1 MFFRLIRSIADE
13 NGWNFHKLVLLFR
26 SMNRNQLSQL
36 SVLATVA
43 ETCSFRKAAAE
54 LGIAPSAVSH
64 AISAL
69 EDSLG
74 VRLLARTTR
83 SVAPTEEGRQLL
95 ATLAPA
101 LAEID
106 AALGVLSDSRSR
118 PAGPLRITLPRLA
131 AEHLIAPRL
140 GAFTRQYP
148 EIELDLIANDS
159 FEDIVAHG
167 FDAGLR
173 LGEHLEADMVAVRA
187 SGPWRGAM
195 VAAPR
200 YFADYPV
207 PTTPDDLMEH
217 RCIRRRFASGRIYRW
232 ELEKDGKSLVVDV
245 RGPLILPDDRA
256 ILAAC
261 LDGAGLA
268 FVFESRIEQELA
280 DGRLIRVMEEWC
292 QPFDGFY
299 IYYPTRHQMRPA
311 LRAFVDFF
319 RYRP

>member
-1 MFFRLIRSIADE
+1 
-13 NGWNFHKLVLLFR
+13 
-26 SMNRNQLSQL
+26 MNRIQLSQL

-43 ETCSFRKAAAE
+43 ETCSFRKAATE

-106 AALGVLSDSRSR
+106 AALETLAESRVC

-131 AEHLIAPRL
+131 AEHIIAPRL
-140 GAFTRQYP
+140 GDFSRQFP
-148 EIELDLIANDS
+148 EIELELVANDN
-159 FEDIVAHG
+159 FEDIVAQG

-173 LGEHLEADMVAVRA
+173 LGENLEADMVAVKATGSWRA
-187 SGPWRGAM
+187 AV
-195 VAAPR
+195 VATPG
-200 YFADYPV
+200 YFERFPV
-207 PTTPDDLMEH
+207 PRHPADLIDH
-217 RCIRRRFASGRIYRW
+217 CCIRRRFSSGRIYRW
-232 ELEKDGKSLVVDV
+232 EFEKDGKQLVVDV

-256 ILAAC
+256 IVAAC

-268 FVFESRIEQELA
+268 FTFENRIQPELA
-280 DGRLIRVMEEWC
+280 DGRLLRVLEDWC
-292 QPFDGFY
+292 EPFDGFY
-299 IYYPTRHQMRPA
+299 IYYPTRRQMRPA

-319 RYRP
+319 RYRG